1 VLHQVVAEHLE
12 AFLGAMAEAG
22 AGTGL
27 PEFVEREFREFLLC
41 GVYEAG
47 VARFQCEGCA
57 RKQRLGLLRRGRE
70 ELRRAAAGQPRGCPP
85 PVSQTLLRWRRNQAG
100 DGRDVTRRVRCGD
113 HRVTRPDPEVLD
125 RELSH
130 LVHQRYP
137 RLARRLRD
145 LDRLALT

>member
-1 VLHQVVAEHLE
+1 MGSIAPVYRPRDAEHTVLHQVVAEHLE

-70 ELRRAAAGQPRGCPP
+70 ELRRAALRLPAAGQSDPTSVAAEPG
-85 PVSQTLLRWRRNQAG
+85 RR
-100 DGRDVTRRVRCGD
+100 RSR
-113 HRVTRPDPEVLD
+113 
-125 RELSH
+125 
-130 LVHQRYP
+130 RYP
-137 RLARRLRD
+137 PRPLR
-145 LDRLALT
+145 

>member
-70 ELRRAAAGQPRGCPP
+70 ELRPAPPRQPPPAGQSDPTSGAAEPG
-85 PVSQTLLRWRRNQAG
+85 RR
-100 DGRDVTRRVRCGD
+100 RSR
-113 HRVTRPDPEVLD
+113 
-125 RELSH
+125 
-130 LVHQRYP
+130 RYP
-137 RLARRLRD
+137 PRPLR
-145 LDRLALT
+145 